1 MPKELGLRCLPDVAN
16 PGLSPQSL
24 APLMIPWIL
33 PGVKSWSQLLLKT
46 QNQNTNKSPTS
57 RSVCDSN
64 GCWML
69 SQLPVLAKPSP
80 LRPTRVSL
88 SNRQKPVSSS
98 GSWAFD
104 YQQMQ
109 GSSSSPPQYH
119 NSFWLWAT
127 PMTFTLKLPMQPT
140 ALEKIWG
147 LQGCR
152 IRL

>member
-1 MPKELGLRCLPDVAN
+1 
-16 PGLSPQSL
+16 
-24 APLMIPWIL
+24 MIPWIL
-33 PGVKSWSQLLLKT
+33 PGVKSWPQLLLKT
-46 QNQNTNKSPTS
+46 QNQNTKKSPTS

-69 SQLPVLAKPSP
+69 SQPPIPVKPSP
-80 LRPTRVSL
+80 LRATRVSL
-88 SNRQKPVSSS
+88 KQAEKPVPS

-109 GSSSSPPQYH
+109 GSSSSPSQYQ

-127 PMTFTLKLPMQPT
+127 PMAFTLKLPMQPP

-152 IRL
+152 IRLRFSALGQKLWRPERASLEVQSYERG